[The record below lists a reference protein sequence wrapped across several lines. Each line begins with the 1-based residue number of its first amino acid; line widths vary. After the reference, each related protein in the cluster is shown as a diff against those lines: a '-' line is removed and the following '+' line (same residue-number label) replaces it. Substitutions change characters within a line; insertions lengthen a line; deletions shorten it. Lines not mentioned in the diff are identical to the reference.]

1 MPGMNPGSP
10 HKWRPGSPEVWRAG
24 FFSFMASSPI
34 PTSSST
40 LAGETRTPGVPYLSV
55 VIPVFNEQEN
65 LRALHQTLTQV
76 LAGMG
81 KPYEIIYVD
90 DGSTDPS
97 LLILREFQAHDPHVA
112 VVEFSRNFGQHSAI
126 FAGFDQARGQI
137 IVTLD
142 ADMQNPPEA
151 IPSLVHTIEAGY
163 DVVGGWR
170 ENRQDPLF
178 RRLASKVIN
187 LLISWSTG
195 VKLRDYGC
203 MLRAYRRNIVE
214 QICKCSEISSFIPAL
229 ANTFARSIA
238 EIQVPHR
245 DRQQGR
251 SKYSLVRLIRLNFD
265 LLTGFSL
272 LPIQAISAFG
282 LAVAVVGVGFSLFL
296 FIRRLIVGPEAE
308 GLFTLFAILFAFIG
322 IQILALGIIGE
333 YVGRIYNEVRKRPR
347 FVIKEVNQA
356 RDPSVGGSR

>member
-1 MPGMNPGSP
+1 MT
-10 HKWRPGSPEVWRAG
+10 A
-24 FFSFMASSPI
+24 
-34 PTSSST
+34 
-40 LAGETRTPGVPYLSV
+40 PYLSV

-65 LRALHQTLTQV
+65 LRTLQESLNKV
-76 LAGMG
+76 MEGFG

-90 DGSTDPS
+90 DGSADQS
-97 LLILREFQAHDPHVA
+97 LLLLQEFQAHDRRVV
-112 VVEFSRNFGQHSAI
+112 VVEFSRNFGQHAAI

-137 IVTLD
+137 VVTLD

-170 ENRQDPLF
+170 EDRQDPFF
-178 RRLASKVIN
+178 RRVASKIVN
-187 LLISWSTG
+187 RLVSWSTG
-195 VKLRDYGC
+195 VRLRDYGC
-203 MLRAYRRNIVE
+203 MLRAYRREIVQ

-229 ANTFARSIA
+229 ANTFAKQIA
-238 EIQVPHR
+238 EIEVPHR
-245 DRQQGR
+245 DRAQGR
-251 SKYSLVRLIRLNFD
+251 SKYSLARLIRLNFD

-272 LPIQAISAFG
+272 FPIQAISAFG
-282 LAVAVVGVGFSLFL
+282 LVVAVAGVAFSLFL

-333 YVGRIYNEVRKRPR
+333 YVGRVYNEVRKRPR
-347 FVIKEVNQA
+347 FVIKNVYKENA
-356 RDPSVGGSR
+356 